1 MTRLLPQ
8 DQLLDI
14 PVGYRNTRQPELRDR
29 AETLGVRLGPRD
41 GVTNEV
47 LEGPGSFGPQL
58 VELHVAYRLCSV
70 WEELPAE
77 QSAGRSR
84 SCRWVALHSA
94 ISMVDGHHMA
104 AGGGTATATKQSQQT
119 LDGSR
124 NGGHILA
131 RFYTYCR
138 NIEGVT
144 ALYAFQKD

>member
-1 MTRLLPQ
+1 M
-8 DQLLDI
+8 I
-14 PVGYRNTRQPELRDR
+14 
-29 AETLGVRLGPRD
+29 ETKNDFWRFLVASLTASLG
-41 GVTNEV
+41 
-47 LEGPGSFGPQL
+47 F
-58 VELHVAYRLCSV
+58 ELHVAYRLCCV

-131 RFYTYCR
+131 RFYTYCI
-138 NIEGVT
+138 NIEGMM